1 MVQYTTLKLIEKLAG
16 EEAIAHAYLQWSDSS
31 QLNGTRL
38 SELIQF
44 LNEMEDDGACKLIVF
59 WGLNTDRPITGAPP
73 PIFEDCSKWEKFL
86 RRLERFP
93 GASIAAIDG
102 YCTRFHFQLALAC
115 DYRVATVRSRFQAP
129 EVKEGFLP
137 GMGIFRLAKYTGIG
151 AARRLLFTGAQCS
164 VTEAL
169 GWGIV
174 DRACETEMLYR
185 AIEETQ
191 QALMPIHPEVLQ
203 NARRLLNE
211 SFASDYEDAIGH
223 FLAVQNLCL
232 SQFSENS

>member
-1 MVQYTTLKLIEKLAG
+1 MTQYTTLKLTEKLAG

-31 QLNGTRL
+31 QLKATRL

-44 LNEMEDDGACKLIVF
+44 LNEIEDESACKLIIF
-59 WGLNTDRPITGAPP
+59 WGLNTEQPMMDASPP
-73 PIFEDCSKWEKFL
+73 AFEECSKWEKFL

-115 DYRVATVRSRFQAP
+115 DYRVATTRSHFQAP
-129 EVKEGFLP
+129 EVKEGYLP

-151 AARRLLFTGAQCS
+151 AARRLLFTGSPCS

-169 GWGIV
+169 GLGIV
-174 DRACETEMLYR
+174 DRACEPEMLDR
-185 AIEETQ
+185 VIEETQ
-191 QALMPIHPEVLQ
+191 EAFIPIYPEALQ

-211 SFASDYEDAIGH
+211 SFATDYEDAIGH
-223 FLAVQNLCL
+223 FLAAQNLCL
-232 SQFSENS
+232 SQLVEKT